1 MIATQLDRERVAK
14 LLGML
19 GSAYGG
25 EIAAAGRAADRM
37 CREADMTG
45 RDIVVPALPRP
56 DSGGAIADQ
65 LEFDHGHPDALN
77 EWEPRFT
84 LSLAQRHR
92 PPAEK
97 QRAILH
103 ELCGKC
109 RCAAAREAA

>member
-19 GSAYGG
+19 GSAYGS

-37 CREADMTG
+37 CREAGMTG
-45 RDIVVPALPRP
+45 RDIVVPALPRRY
-56 DSGGAIADQ
+56 SGGAIADQ
-65 LEFDHGHPDALN
+65 LEFDHSRPDALN

-84 LSLAQRHR
+84 LSAQRHR

-109 RCAAAREAA
+109 RCAAAGEAA